1 MLQPT
6 LRKSDAM
13 QSAPD
18 SILNPYLDK
27 NEVVLLVTA
36 LLKTLKDATFYHTVR
51 NETGR
56 SSSMIAARAT
66 LRELVDSIDT
76 TSGKAAE
83 NLHGLLRFML
93 YQLDTADR
101 RQSVVVTR
109 ELIAML
115 HPILQVLETADEE
128 EFDVNPET
136 TFLSVS
142 QLDPTFGRT
151 RGAAQ

>member
-6 LRKSDAM
+6 LKKTTAQQQHVQPMLD
-13 QSAPD
+13 
-18 SILNPYLDK
+18 PYLDK
-27 NEVVLLVTA
+27 SEVVLLVTA
-36 LLKTLKDATFYHTVR
+36 LLKTLKDATFYQTVR

-76 TSGKAAE
+76 TSGVAAE

-101 RQSVVVTR
+101 RQSLIVTR

-115 HPILQVLETADEE
+115 QPILQVLEAANQED
-128 EFDVNPET
+128 FDVNPAD

-142 QLDPTFGRT
+142 QLDPTFGRA